1 MLTYHRFVPYMSA
14 LYTLAFL
21 EKQLLC
27 IQLGST
33 SGYPTD
39 SRHRVLYGNTNSGVK
54 LEPRIRFLDE
64 IQPKHQITLNARIPK
79 WKSNNLQT

>member
-21 EKQLLC
+21 EQQLLC

-33 SGYPTD
+33 SGYPAT
-39 SRHRVLYGNTNSGVK
+39 
-54 LEPRIRFLDE
+54 
-64 IQPKHQITLNARIPK
+64 
-79 WKSNNLQT
+79 